1 VALSGAP
8 LHVLAQSRSTG
19 TAQAS
24 GAPAARHA
32 ALSGAP
38 HASALAALDGIIHM
52 APELHTQLGATGQS
66 RAAHDNTLINT
77 QSPDDLCDS
86 EISSEGGDEPF
97 HLADGDS
104 AQVITA
110 RTAAMRLRAGERQ
123 AQQRAELDGKALQRA
138 EDDARAA
145 GYWRRG
151 GSPWRDLE
159 LTLSR
164 LDVGLSRLNVSP
176 RAEAPTALLEAK
188 MAACAAAT
196 AVFAVIAN
204 TCSRRN
210 LPPGL
215 RHAHRL
221 STEMAPVKA
230 AADAVLAAVNTVRAA
245 PAPACSSCK
254 LGAACYPQISPGG
267 EACFLVTRAAGGCA
281 DGALSGDALNELL
294 CAALNLSAQADRAAA
309 RAPTVNQ
316 SCGSASGRCSQ
327 EGVAA
332 SLPAAGHVAA
342 SSATPPM
349 AATAGGARPARGA
362 PAAARGRGDPRL
374 GDLQHGDPQHGGARS
389 ARAYM
394 SIASALTAARAAD
407 AAAGPTPMLNATAA
421 GLCSREGAVA
431 AGPVAT
437 ASCLRRS

>member
-1 VALSGAP
+1 MAHALALVPTVGTSGLISSQAVAGPDPDRIHVHVLAQSRSTGTAQASGPPAARHAALSGAP

-24 GAPAARHA
+24 GPPAARHA

-38 HASALAALDGIIHM
+38 PASALAALDGIIHT
-52 APELHTQLGATGQS
+52 ASELHTQLGATGQS

-123 AQQRAELDGKALQRA
+123 AQQRAEFDGKALQRA

-176 RAEAPTALLEAK
+176 RAEAPTALLEA
-188 MAACAAAT
+188 
-196 AVFAVIAN
+196 
-204 TCSRRN
+204 
-210 LPPGL
+210 
-215 RHAHRL
+215 
-221 STEMAPVKA
+221 
-230 AADAVLAAVNTVRAA
+230 
-245 PAPACSSCK
+245 
-254 LGAACYPQISPGG
+254 
-267 EACFLVTRAAGGCA
+267 
-281 DGALSGDALNELL
+281 
-294 CAALNLSAQADRAAA
+294 
-309 RAPTVNQ
+309 
-316 SCGSASGRCSQ
+316 
-327 EGVAA
+327 
-332 SLPAAGHVAA
+332 
-342 SSATPPM
+342 
-349 AATAGGARPARGA
+349 
-362 PAAARGRGDPRL
+362 
-374 GDLQHGDPQHGGARS
+374 
-389 ARAYM
+389 
-394 SIASALTAARAAD
+394 
-407 AAAGPTPMLNATAA
+407 
-421 GLCSREGAVA
+421 
-431 AGPVAT
+431 
-437 ASCLRRS
+437 